1 MGFLMSKPIVIQP
14 AVHDKPNKRA
24 ECDKAKTASPQS
36 NNSLAKDIPADN
48 SSKEELAK
56 DNPNDAT
63 NVRMRSYQM
72 MTLLQTLVHNC
83 CLNSGPKYFPPCQQ
97 KICFHSGMQLYSEPG
112 LSGSL

>member
-36 NNSLAKDIPADN
+36 NNSLAKDIPADD

-56 DNPNDAT
+56 ENPDDAT
-63 NVRMRSYQM
+63 NVRKEELPNDDTVANSCPQ
-72 MTLLQTLVHNC
+72 LLPELW
-83 CLNSGPKYFPPCQQ
+83 S
-97 KICFHSGMQLYSEPG
+97 KIFS
-112 LSGSL
+112 SLPTKDLFSLRYAVIF